1 MLTCSNIYSNI
12 EKFKESKNMNR
23 KEYNLLV
30 EGWRN
35 FLLEGE
41 AKDNLSKE
49 DVLDLAQNSQLNN
62 GPMGLHVTFA
72 VGEGGKPFWSNK
84 LSCSELK
91 GGELSGL
98 KGTLVKSEYGY
109 VGIDLDDSSIS
120 QLREK
125 YGDFIEACKQDKE
138 DTGLKYSLPHHITFG
153 MGGISKLKL
162 KNSEG
167 KKIKHDLSAFEGDEF
182 SFKAEGVCCEEVEG
196 VMICA
201 VKIGF

>member
-1 MLTCSNIYSNI
+1 
-12 EKFKESKNMNR
+12 MNR
-23 KEYNLLV
+23 KEYNMLF

-35 FLLEGE
+35 FLLEGV
-41 AKDNLSKE
+41 NLSKL
-49 DVLDLAQNSQLNN
+49 DVLNLAQKSQLNN

-72 VGEGGKPFWSNK
+72 VGDGGKPFWSNK

-91 GGELSGL
+91 GGELVGL
-98 KGTLVKSEYGY
+98 KGVLVKSEYGY
-109 VGIDLDDSSIS
+109 VGIDLDDRSVS

-125 YGDFIEACKQDKE
+125 YGDFIEGCKQDKE

-153 MGGISKLKL
+153 MGNINKLSL

-167 KKIKHDLSAFEGDEF
+167 KKIKHDFSSFEGEEF
-182 SFKAEGVCCEEVEG
+182 TIKAEGICCEKVQG